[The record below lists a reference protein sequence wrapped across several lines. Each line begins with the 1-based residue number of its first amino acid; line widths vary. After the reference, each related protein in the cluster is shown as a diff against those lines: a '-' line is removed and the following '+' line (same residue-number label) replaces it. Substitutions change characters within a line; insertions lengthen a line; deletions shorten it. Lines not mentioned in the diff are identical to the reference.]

1 MIDYLKLIV
10 LLVLGIGMCL
20 FLIINLFI
28 EWWKTDGKNW
38 WKRRKNGENNRKSYK
53 SVRRTN

>member
-1 MIDYLKLIV
+1 MIDYLKLIA

-38 WKRRKNGENNRKSYK
+38 WKRRKKWRKQ
-53 SVRRTN
+53 